1 MCVKMLT
8 MQKVDECW
16 KRICTLAQVL
26 RSVFYKEHLFKCSK
40 SPYHV
45 LIKGQFTTAK

>member
-8 MQKVDECW
+8 MQEVGECG

-26 RSVFYKEHLFKCSK
+26 RNGFHKEHLFKCSK